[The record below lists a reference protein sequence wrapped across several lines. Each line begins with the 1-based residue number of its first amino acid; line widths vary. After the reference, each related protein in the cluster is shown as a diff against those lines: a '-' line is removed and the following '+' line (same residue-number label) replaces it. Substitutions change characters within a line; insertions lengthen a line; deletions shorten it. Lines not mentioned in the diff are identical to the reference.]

1 MAEKRIIATEIE
13 YEPLKDSERFT
24 EEEQIDQCCEE
35 VSVDECA
42 DVGRVSPFVS
52 RDQDEWDF
60 DPDEIAAGYAKTY
73 GDKFLG
79 VELHQVGPKGNCG
92 EKHETWEDRLNCC
105 DEVEP
110 LEIDRGNSAQVL
122 APGTH
127 GNVYFSGG
135 KFPVLVRV
143 RGNGFTLDGYNQRD
157 GWVDGPGRGFTI
169 FAHEFACGSC
179 PITISDG
186 CTTAHYSL
194 RATVGHWDGWCVTYR
209 WQRPGLREFAN
220 RNVYGVRY
228 DSDRCTYSVYL
239 LVSGYTGILEY
250 RDPYAGG
257 SVNLVSFFRWVGFW
271 TPHANSEG
279 NGMIQSPVLLPGE
292 FDKVIAH
299 CEGLGIPYDTHPND
313 YAPNGPADIYSVC
326 SAPAYPCRFIC

>member
-1 MAEKRIIATEIE
+1 VYYEEKCCHAPNRVL
-13 YEPLKDSERFT
+13 P
-24 EEEQIDQCCEE
+24 QCEE
-35 VSVDECA
+35 
-42 DVGRVSPFVS
+42 
-52 RDQDEWDF
+52 
-60 DPDEIAAGYAKTY
+60 IKHIYY
-73 GDKFLG
+73 GGEPPKDKDWY
-79 VELHQVGPKGNCG
+79 ELHYPGNTPGYTGDRPGVIFIPVGTRQGYCG
-92 EKHETWEDRLNCC
+92 DHVKKWDVKQQNCC

-110 LEIDRGNSAQVL
+110 LAIDTERSVSVL

-209 WQRPGLREFAN
+209 WQRPRLTGVSN

-228 DSDRCTYSVYL
+228 DSDRCTYTHYL
-239 LVSGYTGILEY
+239 LASGYTGMVED

-257 SVNLVSFFRWVGFW
+257 SVNLVSFYRWEGGW
-271 TPHANSEG
+271 TAHANSLG
-279 NGMIQSPVLLPGE
+279 LGMIQDPDLLPGE

-299 CEGLGIPYDTHPND
+299 CEGLGIPHDTHPNV